1 VAGSPTQQRLISSIT
16 PKSSSIWADLIA
28 SILMVGMGPD
38 GIGAGLPGVAVMA
51 GAACTDGTAGI
62 TRAITHV
69 FIAGISAITDATLV
83 VTSATSEGG
92 IVAMLDANSV
102 QTDATCDVTSDRT
115 DNSCG
120 NRGKAVRNASS
131 TGWAVS
137 SAVPLAQD
145 HVTVEATFRAVVA
158 AGAAIIPRP

>member
-1 VAGSPTQQRLISSIT
+1 
-16 PKSSSIWADLIA
+16 
-28 SILMVGMGPD
+28 MGPD
-38 GIGAGLPGVAVMA
+38 GIDAGMLGVAVMA
-51 GAACTDGTAGI
+51 GAACTDGTTGI
-62 TRAITHV
+62 IHAITHA
-69 FIAGISAITDATLV
+69 FTAAIFAITDATLV
-83 VTSATSEGG
+83 ETSVTSEGG
-92 IVAMLDANSV
+92 TLAMLDVNSV

-137 SAVPLAQD
+137 RAVPLAQD

-158 AGAAIIPRP
+158 AGAAIIPRL